1 MTPYKPTFPPD
12 VWLFP
17 GEAGAIA
24 TACALGE
31 QYGYGNLIFHL
42 RNAWSETLQREY
54 PLDADA
60 SDRGAGHICPWCE
73 VDSRTGKK
81 AKKTR
86 SPKKS

>member
-60 SDRGAGHICPWCE
+60 SDRGAGRPPSPCG
-73 VDSRTGKK
+73 R
-81 AKKTR
+81 R
-86 SPKKS
+86 SSQHGAGA